1 MDRHRLSYGWR
12 IVLDV
17 PGVERDD
24 VIRDDNGG
32 RVTLEPV
39 RALALVLVPLVAAGC
54 GAPSDDT
61 RRPASDPAK
70 VESSAGPS
78 EPAEPGVALEIDDP
92 RIDESSG
99 LARSREHPGVL
110 YTHNDAGNGP
120 DLYAVDH
127 DGTRAV
133 ITVEDAEALDWEDMA
148 STRDGRLWIGDI
160 GDREGVRS
168 TISVSVVP
176 EPTPLTTTT
185 VAATT
190 YRFTYPD
197 GPHDAEALLI
207 DPRRFRIYVV
217 TKAPDG
223 AGIYVARKQPL
234 TDRANMLT
242 RVGDAPPTSPAA
254 TSPRPEVPSCCATTT
269 RHTSTRTSMPRRSWS
284 SCLSRNRGS
293 PSRSTPTTTCSSAV
307 RAAAASSSGWQSPQA
322 PSRGHESDHA
332 PREGGPHGRRV
343 SADVPAGVG
352 ADRCP
357 HRP

>member
-1 MDRHRLSYGWR
+1 MSS
-12 IVLDV
+12 
-17 PGVERDD
+17 
-24 VIRDDNGG
+24 
-32 RVTLEPV
+32 V

-78 EPAEPGVALEIDDP
+78 EPVEPGVALEIDDP

-120 DLYAVDH
+120 DLYAVDP

-197 GPHDAEALLI
+197 GPHDAEALLV

-242 RVGDAPPTSPAA
+242 RVGDAPPNVT
-254 TSPRPEVPSCCATTT
+254 
-269 RHTSTRTSMPRRSWS
+269 
-284 SCLSRNRGS
+284 
-293 PSRSTPTTTCSSAV
+293 
-307 RAAAASSSGWQSPQA
+307 
-322 PSRGHESDHA
+322 
-332 PREGGPHGRRV
+332 GGDF
-343 SADVPAGVG
+343 APAGGSFVLRNYDKAYFYPYLNASPVVVELPEQEQGESITFDSDDHVLVG
-352 ADRCP
+352 SEGSGSLVLRLAVP
-357 HRP
+357 PSP